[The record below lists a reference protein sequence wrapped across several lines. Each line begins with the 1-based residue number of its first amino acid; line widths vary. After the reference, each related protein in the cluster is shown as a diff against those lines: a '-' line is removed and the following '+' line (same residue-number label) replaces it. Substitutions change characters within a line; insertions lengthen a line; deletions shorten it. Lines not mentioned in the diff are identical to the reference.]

1 MFNPWTNLQP
11 NQPFPFFGPAPT
23 TQSTFVPPVFAQLFD
38 FGSLMQSMQ
47 KVAQGQVPDFG
58 TARQMEDLIRT
69 FSATPFM
76 TGMPNP
82 AISQQ
87 NPWTNLFGQAGTLPS
102 WNAQVP
108 QTPAL
113 GITREYQED
122 WTHLSEL
129 QREYE
134 SALREFGELFQD
146 FSRRANEAF
155 TASVSTVDGE
165 QDFGTLSRKWIDCC
179 EKEFQTIANTPEFA
193 TRLGNLINANLK
205 LIQHS
210 NRIQENLAV
219 LQGQPTRGELN
230 ELHRRNI
237 ESQLEIDALK
247 DRIRQLESSSKAK
260 PKSAPRKRRTTKKTD
275 K

>member
-11 NQPFPFFGPAPT
+11 NQPFPFFGPAPAA
-23 TQSTFVPPVFAQLFD
+23 QSSFVPPVFAQLFD

-47 KVAQGQVPDFG
+47 KVAQGHVPDSG
-58 TARQMEDLIRT
+58 TTRQMEDLIRT

-82 AISQQ
+82 VMPPQ
-87 NPWTNLFGQAGTLPS
+87 NPWANLFGQAGALPT
-102 WNAQVP
+102 WNTQVP

-122 WTHLSEL
+122 WTQLREL
-129 QREYE
+129 QTEYE
-134 SALREFGELFQD
+134 SVLREFVELFQD
-146 FSRRANEAF
+146 FSRRASEAF
-155 TASVSTVDGE
+155 AASISTADGE
-165 QDFGTLSRKWIDCC
+165 QDFGTFSRKWINCC
-179 EKEFQTIANTPEFA
+179 ENEFQTIANSPEFVA
-193 TRLGNLINANLK
+193 RLGNLINANLK

-210 NRIQENLAV
+210 NRIQEKMAV
-219 LQGQPTRGELN
+219 LQGQPSRGELD
-230 ELHRRNI
+230 ELHRKNF

-247 DRIRQLESSSKAK
+247 DRIRQLESSSKPK
-260 PKSAPRKRRTTKKTD
+260 PKSVPRKRRTTKKTD